1 MQGARHAM
9 SLVERSG
16 SELVFLCD
24 EADCG
29 RRLMIDAR
37 DARLVVIDPG
47 DRTALHDGGTGGITL
62 HVTAEPGV
70 TTTRAV
76 EQRRELRR
84 ASGHGRVAV
93 PADVGCS

>member
-29 RRLMIDAR
+29 RRLVIDAR

-47 DRTALHDGGTGGITL
+47 DRTALHDGDAL
-62 HVTAEPGV
+62 
-70 TTTRAV
+70 V
-76 EQRRELRR
+76 EQRRELTR

-93 PADVGCS
+93 PTDVGLWGCS